1 MSWNRLD
8 ERLLP
13 RPQRIARRFGAR
25 AESYEEHAR
34 LQAACAARL
43 ADFIRDTGGLP
54 QGQVAEI
61 GCGTGLLTRLLAPQ
75 LSDGA
80 RPWLATDIAP
90 AMLERCRERLAGTP
104 NLSFALMDGQRAAF
118 ATPPAAIV
126 SNLTAQWFD
135 DPADGLAHLAR
146 QTPLLAFAVPV
157 AGSFAEW
164 EAAFRDLGRCSGL
177 LHLPEPDALLAALAA
192 LRPTRLLHRLEAHS
206 LRYPSG
212 RAFAESFRNTGAD
225 QPRPGYR
232 PGPIGAVLRRFA
244 GGMDVSAR
252 VLYCRVEREAA

>member
-1 MSWNRLD
+1 MSWNRRD

-43 ADFIRDTGGLP
+43 ADFINDTGGLP
-54 QGQVAEI
+54 LGQVAEI
-61 GCGTGLLTRLLAPQ
+61 GCGTGLLTRLLA
-75 LSDGA
+75 GGV
-80 RPWLATDIAP
+80 RPWLASDIAQP
-90 AMLERCRERLAGTP
+90 MLERCRERLAGVA
-104 NLSFALMDGQRAAF
+104 NVSFALLDGQRAAF

-126 SNLTAQWFD
+126 SNLAAQWFD
-135 DPADGLAHLAR
+135 DPAAGLASLAR

-164 EAAFRDLGRCSGL
+164 EAAFRDLGRGSGL
-177 LHLPEPDALLAALAA
+177 LALPEPEVLLAALAA
-192 LRPTRLLHRLEAHS
+192 LQPARLLHRLETHS

-212 RAFAESFRNTGAD
+212 RAFAESFRRTGAD

-232 PGPIGAVLRRFA
+232 PGPIRAVLRRFA
-244 GGMDVSAR
+244 GGMDVNAR
-252 VLYCRVEREAA
+252 VLYCRVEREER